1 MNLTEREWSKTERGQ
16 FTFYAS
22 FAVALKRLRDPAER
36 CAAYDAIIDYA
47 LRGAAPDLDALP
59 DAVAIAFELIRPNL
73 DSSRRKAEAGRKGG
87 EMGAEADEK
96 RPKSDKEAKRKQR
109 RSKREIE
116 RETENETEIE
126 TEYESEIEDKGLLS
140 PASRREGE
148 SLADYSLRLKELKK
162 AGYFDQNKAV
172 LRPKGSV
179 KLDEKEGTSHANDTG

>member
-1 MNLTEREWSKTERGQ
+1 VNLTEREWSKTERGQ

-87 EMGAEADEK
+87 EIGAEADEK

>member
-1 MNLTEREWSKTERGQ
+1 MKTERGQ

-47 LRGAAPDLDALP
+47 LRGTAPDLEALP

-126 TEYESEIEDKGLLS
+126 TEYESEIEDKRLLS

-148 SLADYSLRLKELKK
+148 SLEDYSRRLKALKK
-162 AGYFDQNKAV
+162 EGYFDRNKAL

-179 KLDEKEGTSHANDTG
+179 KLTETEGTSHANDTG

>member
-1 MNLTEREWSKTERGQ
+1 MIKTERGQ

-87 EMGAEADEK
+87 EMGAEAGEK
-96 RPKSDKEAKRKQR
+96 RSESPQKAKRKQR
-109 RSKREIE
+109 RSKRENE
-116 RETENETEIE
+116 SETENETEIE
-126 TEYESEIEDKGLLS
+126 TETESEIEYECRLS

-148 SLADYSLRLKELKK
+148 SMEDYFLRLKELKK
-162 AGYFDQNKAV
+162 AGYFDQNKAL
-172 LRPKGSV
+172 LRPKGLV
-179 KLDEKEGTSHANDTG
+179 KLTETEGTSHANDTG

>member
-1 MNLTEREWSKTERGQ
+1 MIKTERGQ

-87 EMGAEADEK
+87 EMGAEAGEK
-96 RPKSDKEAKRKQR
+96 RSESPGKAKRKQG
-109 RSKREIE
+109 RSKREKE

-126 TEYESEIEDKGLLS
+126 TETENENESEIEDEGLLS

-148 SLADYSLRLKELKK
+148 SMEDYSLRLKALKK
-162 AGYFDQNKAV
+162 AGFFDRNKAL
-172 LRPKGSV
+172 LRPRGSV
-179 KLDEKEGTSHANDTG
+179 KLNETEGTSHANDTG